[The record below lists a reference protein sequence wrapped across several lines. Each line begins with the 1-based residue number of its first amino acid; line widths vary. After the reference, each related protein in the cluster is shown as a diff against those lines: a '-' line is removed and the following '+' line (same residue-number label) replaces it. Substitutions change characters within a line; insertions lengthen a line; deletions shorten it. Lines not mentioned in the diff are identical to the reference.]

1 MASIV
6 LCRSLRTH
14 SKLDAARGRQES
26 LPRKKGDR
34 KGAFSTSTYSRGY
47 MNIRRLCKTR
57 ELEFLWRRTGDGRRN
72 GIGVAQLFFPEAC
85 EHLRF
90 DIAAADDCNIQ
101 LGFGEFFGVEDETG
115 GCNCAA
121 RFS

>member
-1 MASIV
+1 MSYVQNLERIALAGAWARSVHSFLSDIRIIVRGAS
-6 LCRSLRTH
+6 S
-14 SKLDAARGRQES
+14 Q
-26 LPRKKGDR
+26 
-34 KGAFSTSTYSRGY
+34 GY

-121 RFS
+121 RFSD